1 MPELLRP
8 RDVAEAVEMLRAA
21 AARGES
27 VHPCGQASRLARR
40 PGSRPGGTRLSLAA
54 LDDLVWLDVADQTCE
69 VEAGMSP
76 AALDRQLQE
85 VGLELGVLAPGA
97 GEGTLAGLFL
107 SQEVNL
113 LQAAYGPARDQV
125 LGARWLLADGTA
137 IRTGARVVKSVAG
150 YDLTRLLLG
159 SEGRLAVCLSLTL
172 RLRPRPTRLHWR
184 RLPYAAWREARAS
197 LPTPR
202 HAFQLGEG
210 DGYLAWPDPMPA
222 VAEDFGPCTPEDGVA
237 ALQAL
242 LETFGAHPQ
251 RVALAAAPDHAPPVP
266 WDWASL
272 QVPESPAAGAL
283 TRRQEDRLLPDP
295 NPAAWTPL
303 QEALVPGGPHLG
315 GPDA

>member
-1 MPELLRP
+1 M
-8 RDVAEAVEMLRAA
+8 
-21 AARGES
+21 
-27 VHPCGQASRLARR
+27 
-40 PGSRPGGTRLSLAA
+40 
-54 LDDLVWLDVADQTCE
+54 
-69 VEAGMSP
+69 
-76 AALDRQLQE
+76 
-85 VGLELGVLAPGA
+85 LAPGA
-97 GEGTLAGLFL
+97 SEGTLGGLFL

-172 RLRPRPTRLHWR
+172 RLRPRPARLHWR
-184 RLPYAAWREARAS
+184 RLPYAAWLEARAS

-202 HAFQLGEG
+202 HAFTLDQG

-222 VAEDFGPCTPEDGVA
+222 VAEGFGSCTPEKGVA

-242 LETFGAHPQ
+242 LETFGSHPR
-251 RVALAAAPDHAPPVP
+251 RVALAAAPDHAPPGP
-266 WDWASL
+266 WDWSSL
-272 QVPESPAAGAL
+272 QVPESPTAEAP

-295 NPAAWTPL
+295 NPAAWEAL